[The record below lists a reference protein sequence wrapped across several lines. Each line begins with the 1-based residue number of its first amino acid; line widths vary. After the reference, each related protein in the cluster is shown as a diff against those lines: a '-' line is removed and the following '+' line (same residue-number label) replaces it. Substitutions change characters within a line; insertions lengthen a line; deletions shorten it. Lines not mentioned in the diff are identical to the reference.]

1 MIYSNTTQ
9 EPPHKHTLREWQQIF
24 KPTNDLI
31 VQASKTD
38 GSDGWQPF
46 PIGMQYQY
54 INNHHKNTSIQIGNH
69 EQTVLFCINTHTD
82 QQRRPHPTHQ
92 PNRITMTHHLKQNQ
106 IHNQTFAPDTY
117 FDILPQYKFVIS
129 PEGNGIDCH
138 RHYEAL
144 IAGCIP
150 IIEDNSQIREKYK
163 GCPILY
169 THDYSEITETYLIQK
184 YTEMLDQTY
193 DFAPLFLSTYTPEE
207 QEEIKKC
214 GNYWTQVTTNRDFYP
229 PTQPQPQ
236 PQPQP
241 PRPTQNNPVG
251 QTICVVFVTNKLYFD
266 KFIQTA
272 TQLVTN
278 GEYKDDICLII
289 GDDLHEDPEFLNHH
303 NVFLTQYNIQIK
315 YFPTH
320 QFTPE
325 FLEIQH
331 SLYRPQFLND
341 KRFQYHKMH
350 VFNAFFKQWD
360 YIFYIDAGTII
371 FQGIEPIL
379 NEKTPNTLL
388 AHSDAYPKYTR
399 TLYDQFEQIP
409 ATPTAHNIFTKLQAN
424 YPNINQTD
432 YPQTTIMLYDTQI
445 ITPTTYTDLMNLLYE
460 YPISNTNEQGI
471 IALYFTTI
479 RPVWKQIKTNNQYTH
494 FYDFLPRDPANN
506 YIMLKRLG

>member
-1 MIYSNTTQ
+1 MHSNTQ
-9 EPPHKHTLREWQQIF
+9 PHQHTLREWQQMF
-24 KPTNDLI
+24 KPTTDLI

-38 GSDGWQPF
+38 GSDGAQPF

-54 INNHHKNTSIQIGNH
+54 MNNHHKNASIQIGHHN
-69 EQTVLFCINTHTD
+69 QTVLFCINPHTD
-82 QQRRPHPTHQ
+82 QQRRPHPHHQ
-92 PNRITMTHHLKQNQ
+92 PNRIAITHHLEQNQ
-106 IHNQTFAPDTY
+106 IHNETFAPDTY

-150 IIEDNSQIREKYK
+150 VIEDNPKIRDKYK
-163 GCPILY
+163 DCPILY
-169 THDYSEITETYLIQK
+169 THNYSEITIPYLEEK
-184 YTEMLDQTY
+184 YAEMLDQTY
-193 DFAPLFLSTYTPEE
+193 DFAPLFLSTYTDQE

-214 GNYWTQVTTNRDFYP
+214 GNYWTQTTTNQDFYP
-229 PTQPQPQ
+229 PS
-236 PQPQP
+236 

-278 GEYKDDICLII
+278 GDYKDDICLII
-289 GDDLHEDPEFLNHH
+289 GDDLHEDPELLNHH
-303 NVFLTQYNIQIK
+303 NTFLTKYNIQIK

-320 QFTPE
+320 QFTSE
-325 FLEIQH
+325 FLDIQQ
-331 SLYRPQFLND
+331 SLHRPQFWND
-341 KRFQYHKMH
+341 KRFQYHKLH
-350 VFNAFFKQWD
+350 LFNAFFKQWD

-371 FQGIEPIL
+371 FQGIAPIL
-379 NEKTPNTLL
+379 NEKTPHTLL
-388 AHSDAYPKYTR
+388 AHSDAYPNNKQ
-399 TLYDQFEQIP
+399 TLYDQFEQP
-409 ATPTAHNIFTKLQAN
+409 PTSPTTHTHNTPHNIFAKLQAN
-424 YPNINQTD
+424 FPTLNKTD

-445 ITPTTYTDLMNLLYE
+445 ITPTTYTELVNLLHE
-460 YPISNTNEQGI
+460 YPISNTNDQGI
-471 IALYFTTI
+471 IALYFTSI
-479 RPVWKQIKTNNQYTH
+479 RPVWKQIKTNNNYTH